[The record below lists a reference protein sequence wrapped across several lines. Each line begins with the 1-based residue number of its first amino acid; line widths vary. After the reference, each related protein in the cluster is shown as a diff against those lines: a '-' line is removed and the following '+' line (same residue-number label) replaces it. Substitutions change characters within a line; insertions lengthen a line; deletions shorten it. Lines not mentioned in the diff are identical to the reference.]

1 MSYKNGKSLF
11 VYDQGNGMICVDRD
25 ACTGDENMTYK
36 TVNES
41 NSGSL
46 MVDCY
51 MQDSMGNRYFTDFNN
66 NLICVREFIMLLPHI
81 YTELGIPQIKWK
93 ISKEQ
98 KTIGNYVCTKAST
111 KFRGREYTAWFSP
124 KLPAKIGPWKLTG
137 LPGTILE
144 AADSQNLISFKAVAI
159 NFTNNEY
166 LNQENPN
173 KWKGERISFEKA
185 KTLPHELRKKL
196 AIKYNS
202 SMDRGS
208 TTDINSINLNTL
220 EIYK

>member
-1 MSYKNGKSLF
+1 MSYKDGKSLF

-25 ACTGDENMTYK
+25 GRTGDETMTYK

-46 MVDCY
+46 MIDCY
-51 MQDSMGNRYFTDFNN
+51 MQDGMGNRYFTDYNN
-66 NLICVREFIMLLPHI
+66 NHMYVREFIMFLPHI
-81 YTELGIPQIKWK
+81 YTELSIPQIKWN

-98 KTIGNYVCTKAST
+98 KTIGNYVCIKAST
-111 KFRGREYTAWFSP
+111 KFRGREYTAWFAP

-144 AADSQNLISFKAVAI
+144 AVDSQNLIYFKAATI
-159 NFTNNEY
+159 NFTNNVQLE
-166 LNQENPN
+166 QENTE
-173 KWKGERISFEKA
+173 KWKGEKISFEKA

-196 AIKYNS
+196 ASKYNS
-202 SMDRGS
+202 SMDRHS
-208 TTDINSINLNTL
+208 TPDINSIKLNTL